1 MILPLLASL
10 TLLATSPLVHL
21 PSPFSLLPSPPVV
34 LKAAR
39 LLDVRS
45 GKITADALVV
55 VQDGKIIQVGGVA
68 PAGAEVVNLGD
79 VTLMPGLIDAH
90 VHLTNQISP
99 GFEMSP
105 VRETIADEALHGAF
119 NAGKTVRAGFT
130 TVRNLGAGGFSD
142 VALMHAIERGEVEG
156 PRIIPAGN
164 AIGITGG
171 HCDVTGFAPGILTLG
186 PIDGVANGAD
196 QMMEAVRLQAKY
208 GAKVIKI
215 CATAGVLSYDATVG
229 AQQMSDAELR
239 AVVEEAARHGL
250 KVAAHAHGTAG
261 IKAAVRAGVASIDHG
276 SMLDDEAIALMKE
289 RGTYLVPTR
298 ALSGLLDRNTLPP
311 PIRAKMDEVMPLAD
325 VSFKKAVAAGREDRI
340 RHRCRGDAARDER
353 QGILRDGSG
362 GDDADRRNSR
372 RDAEWCRLAR
382 HARSRRDRGGEARRP
397 DCGAGESAERRD
409 GAGEGEL
416 RDGGGTE
423 GEVRAR

>member
-1 MILPLLASL
+1 MLHLLALISTL
-10 TLLATSPLVHL
+10 TAPLAPR
-21 PSPFSLLPSPPVV
+21 PSPIAPPVV
-34 LKAAR
+34 LRAAR

-90 VHLTNQISP
+90 VHLTNQISA

-171 HCDVTGFAPGILTLG
+171 HCDVTGFAPGILTMQ
-186 PIDGVANGAD
+186 PIDGVAAGAD
-196 QMMEAVRLQAKY
+196 QMMEAVRLQVKY

-261 IKAAVRAGVASIDHG
+261 IKAAVRAGVASIEHG

-289 RGTYLVPTR
+289 HGTYLVPTR
-298 ALSGLLDRNTLPP
+298 ALSGLLDRNQLPP

-325 VSFKKAVAAGREDRI
+325 ASFKKAVAAGVKI
-340 RHRCRGDAARDER
+340 AFGTDAAVLPHGMNAREFSAMVAA
-353 QGILRDGSG
+353 GMSPI
-362 GDDADRRNSR
+362 DAIRAATLNGAD
-372 RDAEWCRLAR
+372 LLGTP
-382 HARSRRDRGGEARRP
+382 DRGEIAVGKLADLIAVPGNPLSDVTVLEKVSFVMVGGRR
-397 DCGAGESAERRD
+397 
-409 GAGEGEL
+409 
-416 RDGGGTE
+416 
-423 GEVRAR
+423 VK

>member
-1 MILPLLASL
+1 MILQLLAALSV
-10 TLLATSPLVHL
+10 LAPSPL
-21 PSPFSLLPSPPVV
+21 SLLPSPPIV

-39 LLDVRS
+39 MLDVRS

-55 VQDGKIIQVGGVA
+55 VQDGKIIQVGGVT
-68 PAGAEVVNLGD
+68 PAGAEVINLGD

-90 VHLTNQISP
+90 VHLTNQISA

-171 HCDVTGFAPGILTLG
+171 HCDVTGFAPGILTMQ
-186 PIDGVANGAD
+186 PIDGVAAGAD

-229 AQQMSDAELR
+229 AQQMSDAEMR
-239 AVVEEAARHGL
+239 AVVEEATRHGL

-261 IKAAVRAGVASIDHG
+261 IKAAVRAGVASIEHG
-276 SMLDDEAIALMKE
+276 SMLDDEAIAMMKE
-289 RGTYLVPTR
+289 HGTYLVPTR
-298 ALSGLLDRNTLPP
+298 ALSGLLDRNQLPP

-325 VSFKKAVAAGREDRI
+325 ASFKKAVAAGVKI
-340 RHRCRGDAARDER
+340 AFGTDAAVMPHGMNAREFSSMVAA
-353 QGILRDGSG
+353 GMSPI
-362 GDDADRRNSR
+362 DAIRAATLNGAD
-372 RDAEWCRLAR
+372 LLGTP
-382 HARSRRDRGGEARRP
+382 DRGEIAVGKLADLIAVPGNPLSDVTVLEKV
-397 DCGAGESAERRD
+397 SFVMV
-409 GAGEGEL
+409 
-416 RDGGGTE
+416 GGKR
-423 GEVRAR
+423 VK